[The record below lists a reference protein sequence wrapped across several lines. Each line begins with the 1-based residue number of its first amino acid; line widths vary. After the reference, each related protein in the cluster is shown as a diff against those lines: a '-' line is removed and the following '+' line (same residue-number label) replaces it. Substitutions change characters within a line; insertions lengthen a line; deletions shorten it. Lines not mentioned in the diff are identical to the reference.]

1 MHFNYVC
8 DQGWPTPVQRSRNI
22 VRPIGVDL
30 SAEHAAAIISNTL
43 RPPRLEL
50 PMTTA
55 QAPPYTGAHPL
66 PVTVM
71 ASYVEGA
78 LVKDERIVHIGH
90 ISCWSLF
97 HLIALGILLLP
108 AFGLGLIFLGKAYMR
123 YKTTELAIT
132 TKRVI
137 VKFGFIRR
145 STVEININKV
155 ESIQVDQE
163 ILGRLFNFGT
173 LIIAGAG
180 NPQAPIT
187 GISQPMEFRRAFI
200 QAQDQARSVA

>member
-1 MHFNYVC
+1 
-8 DQGWPTPVQRSRNI
+8 
-22 VRPIGVDL
+22 
-30 SAEHAAAIISNTL
+30 
-43 RPPRLEL
+43 
-50 PMTTA
+50 MT
-55 QAPPYTGAHPL
+55 
-66 PVTVM
+66 
-71 ASYVEGA
+71 SYVEGA
-78 LVKDERIVHIGH
+78 LVKDEKIVHIGH
-90 ISCWSLF
+90 ISLWSLS

-108 AFGLGLIFLGKAYMR
+108 VLGIGLYFLIKAFVR

-132 TKRVI
+132 SKRVI

-180 NPQAPIT
+180 DPQAPIP
-187 GISQPMEFRRAFI
+187 GISAPMEFRKAFI
-200 QAQDQARSVA
+200 EAQDQAKSGA